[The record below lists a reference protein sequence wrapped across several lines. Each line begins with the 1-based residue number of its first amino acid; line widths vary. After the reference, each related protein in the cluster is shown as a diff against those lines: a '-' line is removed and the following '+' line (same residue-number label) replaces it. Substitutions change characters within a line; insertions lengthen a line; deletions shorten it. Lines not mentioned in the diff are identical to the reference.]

1 MDYSWIEK
9 ERNMVVVK
17 KGWIFVGIMEERDW
31 PLYEKVILKKKKKK
45 KKRLLTSDHN
55 SGRPFYVR
63 LGPFWLITISHNICF
78 V

>member
-45 KKRLLTSDHN
+45 KKKIVN
-55 SGRPFYVR
+55 
-63 LGPFWLITISHNICF
+63 
-78 V
+78 